1 MEKAFSLIKH
11 KLVPADFA
19 QYRQN
24 LDEQLVCPTCN
35 EQVFKKKLWV
45 LSKQDHTHF
54 FSHYFGDQDS
64 CDERTK
70 GEGGYENSRDH
81 NAQLQRLE
89 EFNKC
94 FRENITSTLI
104 KIVGKQSYNRLSS
117 ALEYSERLCTKKIE
131 NKELEKLTANLISNL
146 DEPITSSINENL
158 GDLEEALLRIYYHFK
173 KPHGHSNLLFI
184 TCISLLLSFHKEID
198 HLEDILDKGTL
209 KTKSN
214 LSALMLGNAVLLLAN
229 SDYVDWKGSIKP
241 ILSFLNP
248 TTKTKATP
256 KKNTKVKRV
265 ARSPKATS
273 GYFACIYCK
282 KIHLFE
288 FYNYKECTACHR
300 WFYTHPTNKLK
311 NSQELASFI
320 AGDVSNESTQKK
332 INTKAGWIYCSSC
345 NKHYFS
351 ENKTSCPHK
360 EKDIISTGNPK
371 EEIRKLIRCYE
382 CKASYVGIRNE
393 CPYCQKSRSTKLMS
407 CRSCGKS
414 LIKSALLDSK
424 MGQAWRR
431 CNFCKLTFKY
441 SDL

>member
-64 CDERTK
+64 CNERSK

-81 NAQLQRLE
+81 DAQLQRLE

-94 FRENITSTLI
+94 FRENITSTLF
-104 KIVGKQSYNRLSS
+104 KIVGKQSYKRLSS

-131 NKELEKLTANLISNL
+131 NKELEKLTANLISSL

-158 GDLEEALLRIYYHFK
+158 DDLEEALLRIYYHFK
-173 KPHGHSNLLFI
+173 RPHGHSNLRFI

-209 KTKSN
+209 KSKSN
-214 LSALMLGNAVLLLAN
+214 LSALMLGNAVLILAN
-229 SDYVDWKGSIKP
+229 SNYVDWKGSIKP
-241 ILSFLNP
+241 ITSFLDP
-248 TTKTKATP
+248 KTKTKVAP

-288 FYNYKECTACHR
+288 FHNYKECTACHR

-311 NSQELASFI
+311 NSQELTSFI
-320 AGDVSNESTQKK
+320 AGDLSNETAQKK

-351 ENKTSCPHK
+351 ENKTSCPHQLK
-360 EKDIISTGNPK
+360 EDIATSKPR
-371 EEIRKLIRCYE
+371 EEIKKLIRCTKCRANYIGY
-382 CKASYVGIRNE
+382 KDT
-393 CPYCQKSRSTKLMS
+393 CPYCSKSSSEGIRS
-407 CRSCGKS
+407 CRGCGKG
-414 LIKSALLDSK
+414 LMKSYLLPSK
-424 MGQAWRR
+424 AGQTWRK
-431 CNFCKLTFKY
+431 CNFCNLNFEYKNF
-441 SDL
+441 